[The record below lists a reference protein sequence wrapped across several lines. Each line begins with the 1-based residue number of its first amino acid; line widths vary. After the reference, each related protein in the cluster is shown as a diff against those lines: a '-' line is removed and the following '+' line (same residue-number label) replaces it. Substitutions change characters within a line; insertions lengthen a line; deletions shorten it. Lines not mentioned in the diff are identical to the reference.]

1 MNDTR
6 THEQKYQAWVDAVN
20 LCWKAGWTHCYG
32 WVFKSPK
39 GTKHDLSA
47 ADLSMLD
54 EISERALFVVHL
66 N

>member
-54 EISERALFVVHL
+54 EISERALFVVYP

>member
-6 THEQKYQAWVDAVN
+6 TFEQKYQAWVDAVN
-20 LCWKAGWTHCYG
+20 LCWESGWTHSYG
-32 WVFKSPK
+32 WVFNSPK

-54 EISERALFVVHL
+54 EISERRLFAV
-66 N
+66 